1 MPNLPSVTS
10 PLPRDLQ
17 IFVQRVREAIDGG
30 GLDGL
35 VTARQMV
42 ASGVASFSNGS
53 ISSTAASRI
62 DAPSPPTNLTGS
74 GALANIVLSWDSPT
88 YVGHSF
94 TEVWAATQTTSQASA
109 GEAPLAPQAVL
120 VGITAGDN
128 FSHSLGSAATRYYW
142 VKNVNQNGLA
152 SAFNATAGVA
162 VTTGSD
168 PAYVLSVLSGEI
180 TTSQL
185 HNDLDTRIDLI
196 DGAASLTGS
205 VNARVLAEANSRS
218 SGDTALQSNITAEQ
232 TARTSADTALASDI
246 TTLQSTVSTNAA
258 AITAE
263 QTARTSA
270 DTALASDVTTL
281 QSTVSTNAAAITAE
295 QTARTSADTAI
306 ASDVTTLQSTVGGH
320 TSSIQTNTSS
330 INGVEAKHTVKIDNG
345 GHISGYGL
353 ISTNNDATPTSE
365 FGVRADNF
373 WVAPPTTVQATAPT
387 SGLYKGY
394 AWKDSDDNVTRYWD
408 GSAFQTTPQTI
419 PFAVR
424 SAGQTV
430 NGVTVPAGVYIDTAM
445 IADAT
450 ITNAKIGS
458 LTADKITA
466 SLLNT
471 VDFYGNT
478 IAGATMYLGGSVSYS
493 QTNGVNTGISSV
505 SNPNVTM
512 AASGATFKVNAFKVD
527 NGNSGTATPFQVVNN
542 SVFIDSAVIKDAA
555 ITTAKIDDAA
565 ITTAK
570 IQDANITTLK
580 VADEQITA
588 TRSIAYT
595 VPSSANRNV
604 DQTFNL
610 SFPHTA
616 DYVIIIGISRDIAG
630 TFTALTDAA
639 VQDLKL
645 YIDGVQSARLYASPL
660 SVVFNSNI
668 RSHLQTINHT
678 YNTNG
683 TLGTIPVR
691 LTYTLSVGSGITGG
705 ATGLRVS
712 FHGAVK

>member
-246 TTLQSTVSTNAA
+246 TTLQSS
-258 AITAE
+258 
-263 QTARTSA
+263 
-270 DTALASDVTTL
+270 
-281 QSTVSTNAAAITAE
+281 VSTNAAAITAE

>member
-1 MPNLPSVTS
+1 MANNLPSVTS

-17 IFVQRVREAIDGG
+17 VFIQRVREAIDGG

-42 ASGVASFSNGS
+42 VAGLASFSNGVVT
-53 ISSTAASRI
+53 STASPVEPPR
-62 DAPSPPTNLTGS
+62 PPTGLAGS
-74 GALANIVLSWDSPT
+74 GALASVIVSWDGPT
-88 YVGHSF
+88 YSGHSY
-94 TEVWAATQTTSQASA
+94 TEIWAATQTSEQVSASQ
-109 GEAPLAPQAVL
+109 APLASQAIL
-120 VGITAGDN
+120 VGMTAGDN
-128 FSHSLGSAATRYYW
+128 FSHGIGSAATRYYW

-168 PAYVLSVLSGEI
+168 PAYVLSVLSDQI

-185 HNDLDTRIDLI
+185 HNDLETRIDLI

-205 VNARVLAEANSRS
+205 VNARVLAEASSRVS
-218 SGDTALQSNITAEQ
+218 AIDT
-232 TARTSADTALASDI
+232 
-246 TTLQSTVSTNAA
+246 
-258 AITAE
+258 
-263 QTARTSA
+263 
-270 DTALASDVTTL
+270 
-281 QSTVSTNAAAITAE
+281 
-295 QTARTSADTAI
+295 
-306 ASDVTTLQSTVGGH
+306 
-320 TSSIQTNTSS
+320 
-330 INGVEAKHTVKIDNG
+330 VEAKYTIKIDNG

-353 ISTNNDATPTSE
+353 ISTNNDDGTPTSE

-373 WVAPPTTVQATAPT
+373 WVAPPTTVQATEPT

-424 SAGQTV
+424 SANQTI

-478 IAGATMYLGGSVSYS
+478 IAGSTIYLGGTVTYGTDAGGNNTSISGVSAPKIAM
-493 QTNGVNTGISSV
+493 NNT
-505 SNPNVTM
+505 
-512 AASGATFKVNAFKVD
+512 GATFKVDAFKVD
-527 NGNSGTATPFQVVNN
+527 NGASGTATPFQVVND

-555 ITTAKIDDAA
+555 ITTAKIDNAA

-570 IQDANITTLK
+570 IQNANITTLK
-580 VADEQITA
+580 IADEQITA

-595 VPSSANRNV
+595 VPSADNRDV

-616 DYVIIIGISRDIAG
+616 DYVIILGVSR
-630 TFTALTDAA
+630 ALTGSFNLSDYAE
-639 VQDLKL
+639 QNFEL
-645 YIDGVQSARLYASPL
+645 YIDGTLSARLYTDLLVAVL
-660 SVVFNSNI
+660 NSNI

-678 YNTNG
+678 YDVNG
-683 TLGTIPVR
+683 ALGTVPVR
-691 LTYTLSVGSGITGG
+691 LKYTLTGPSGMGGG
-705 ATGLRVS
+705 ATSLRVS
-712 FHGAVK
+712 FQGAVK

>member
-1 MPNLPSVTS
+1 MANNLPSVTS

-17 IFVQRVREAIDGG
+17 VFIQRVREAIDGG

-42 ASGVASFSNGS
+42 VAGLASFSNGVV
-53 ISSTAASRI
+53 ISTA
-62 DAPSPPTNLTGS
+62 SPVEPPRPPAGLAGS
-74 GALANIVLSWDSPT
+74 GALASVIVSWNGPT
-88 YVGHSF
+88 YSGHSY
-94 TEVWAATQTTSQASA
+94 TEIWAATQTSAQVAAS
-109 GEAPLAPQAVL
+109 EAPLASQAIL
-120 VGITAGDN
+120 VGMTAGDN
-128 FSHSLGSAATRYYW
+128 FAHNLGSAATRYYW

-185 HNDLDTRIDLI
+185 HNDLGTRIDLI
-196 DGAASLTGS
+196 DGAATVAGS
-205 VNARVLAEANSRS
+205 VNARVLAEASSRAS
-218 SGDTALQSNITAEQ
+218 AIDT
-232 TARTSADTALASDI
+232 
-246 TTLQSTVSTNAA
+246 
-258 AITAE
+258 
-263 QTARTSA
+263 
-270 DTALASDVTTL
+270 
-281 QSTVSTNAAAITAE
+281 
-295 QTARTSADTAI
+295 
-306 ASDVTTLQSTVGGH
+306 
-320 TSSIQTNTSS
+320 
-330 INGVEAKHTVKIDNG
+330 VEAKYTIKIDNG

-373 WVAPPTTVQATAPT
+373 WVAPPTTVQATEPT

-408 GSAFQTTPQTI
+408 GSAFQATPQTI

-424 SAGQTV
+424 SANQTI

-478 IAGATMYLGGSVSYS
+478 IAGSEIFLGGTVSYS
-493 QTNGVNTGISSV
+493 QTGGVNTGISSV
-505 SNPNVTM
+505 SDPNVAM

-527 NGNSGTATPFQVVNN
+527 NGASGTATPFQVVNN

-580 VADEQITA
+580 IADEQITA

-595 VPSSANRNV
+595 VPSADNRDV

-616 DYVIIIGISRDIAG
+616 NYVIILGVSRDIAG
-630 TFTALTDAA
+630 SFNLTDSA
-639 VQDLKL
+639 VQDFKL
-645 YIDGVQSARLYASPL
+645 YIDGTLSARLAASPMVAVL
-660 SVVFNSNI
+660 NSNI
-668 RSHLQTINHT
+668 RSHLQNINHT
-678 YNTNG
+678 YDANG
-683 TLGTIPVR
+683 TLGTVPVR
-691 LTYTLSVGSGITGG
+691 LTYTLTGPSGMGGG
-705 ATGLRVS
+705 ATSLRVS
-712 FHGAVK
+712 FQGAVK

>member
-17 IFVQRVREAIDGG
+17 MFVQRVREAIDGG

-42 ASGVASFSNGS
+42 ASGVASFSNGA
-53 ISSTAASRI
+53 ISSPAASRI

-94 TEVWAATQTTSQASA
+94 TEVWAATQTNSQVSA

-128 FSHSLGSAATRYYW
+128 FAHNLGSAATRYYW

-185 HNDLDTRIDLI
+185 HNDLGTRINLI

-246 TTLQSTVSTNAA
+246 TTLQSSVSTNAA

-270 DTALASDVTTL
+270 DTAL
-281 QSTVSTNAAAITAE
+281 
-295 QTARTSADTAI
+295 

-555 ITTAKIDDAA
+555 ITGAKIADAA

-630 TFTALTDAA
+630 TFGALTDAA
-639 VQDLKL
+639 VQDFKL

-678 YNTNG
+678 YNANG

-712 FHGAVK
+712 FQGAVK

>member
-1 MPNLPSVTS
+1 MANNLPSVTS

-17 IFVQRVREAIDGG
+17 VFIQRVREAIDGG

-42 ASGVASFSNGS
+42 VAGLASFSNGVVT
-53 ISSTAASRI
+53 STASPVEPPR
-62 DAPSPPTNLTGS
+62 PPTGLAGS
-74 GALANIVLSWDSPT
+74 GALASVIVSWNGPT
-88 YVGHSF
+88 YSGHSY
-94 TEVWAATQTTSQASA
+94 TEIWAATQTSAQVAAS
-109 GEAPLAPQAVL
+109 EAPLASQAIL
-120 VGITAGDN
+120 VGMTAGDN
-128 FSHSLGSAATRYYW
+128 FSHGIGSAATRYYW

-168 PAYVLSVLSGEI
+168 PAYVLSVLSDQI

-185 HNDLDTRIDLI
+185 HNDLETRIDLI
-196 DGAASLTGS
+196 DGEATVAGS
-205 VNARVLAEANSRS
+205 VNARVSAEASSRAS
-218 SGDTALQSNITAEQ
+218 AIDT
-232 TARTSADTALASDI
+232 
-246 TTLQSTVSTNAA
+246 
-258 AITAE
+258 
-263 QTARTSA
+263 
-270 DTALASDVTTL
+270 
-281 QSTVSTNAAAITAE
+281 
-295 QTARTSADTAI
+295 
-306 ASDVTTLQSTVGGH
+306 
-320 TSSIQTNTSS
+320 
-330 INGVEAKHTVKIDNG
+330 VEAKYTIKIDNG

-365 FGVRADNF
+365 FGVRANNF
-373 WVAPPTTVQATAPT
+373 WVAPPTTVQATEPT

-408 GSAFQTTPQTI
+408 GSAFQATPQTI

-424 SAGQTV
+424 SANQTI

-478 IAGATMYLGGSVSYS
+478 IAGSTIYLGGTVNYTTDAGENNIGIASVDTPKIAMNS
-493 QTNGVNTGISSV
+493 T
-505 SNPNVTM
+505 
-512 AASGATFKVNAFKVD
+512 GATFKVDAFKVD
-527 NGNSGTATPFQVVNN
+527 NGNSGAATPFQVVDN

-570 IQDANITTLK
+570 IQNANITTLK
-580 VADEQITA
+580 IADEQITA

-595 VPSSANRNV
+595 VPSADNRDV

-616 DYVIIIGISRDIAG
+616 DYVIILGVSRDIAG
-630 TFTALTDAA
+630 SFNLTDSA
-639 VQDLKL
+639 VQDFKL
-645 YIDGVQSARLYASPL
+645 YIDGTLSARLAASPMVAVL
-660 SVVFNSNI
+660 NSNM
-668 RSHLQTINHT
+668 RSHLQNINHT
-678 YNTNG
+678 YDANG
-683 TLGTIPVR
+683 TLGTVPVR
-691 LTYTLSVGSGITGG
+691 LTYTLSGPSGMGGG
-705 ATGLRVS
+705 ATSLRVS
-712 FHGAVK
+712 FQGAVK

>member
-1 MPNLPSVTS
+1 MANNLPSVTS

-17 IFVQRVREAIDGG
+17 VFIQRVREAIDGG

-42 ASGVASFSNGS
+42 VAGLASFSNGVVT
-53 ISSTAASRI
+53 STASPVEPPR
-62 DAPSPPTNLTGS
+62 PPTGLAGS
-74 GALANIVLSWDSPT
+74 GALASVIVSWNGPT
-88 YVGHSF
+88 YSGHSY
-94 TEVWAATQTTSQASA
+94 TEIWAATQTSAQVAAS
-109 GEAPLAPQAVL
+109 EAPLASQAIL
-120 VGITAGDN
+120 VGMTAGDN
-128 FSHSLGSAATRYYW
+128 FSHGIGSAATRYYW

-168 PAYVLSVLSGEI
+168 PAYVLSVLSDQI

-185 HNDLDTRIDLI
+185 HNDLETRIDLI
-196 DGAASLTGS
+196 DGEATVAGS
-205 VNARVLAEANSRS
+205 VNARVSAEASSRAS
-218 SGDTALQSNITAEQ
+218 AIDT
-232 TARTSADTALASDI
+232 
-246 TTLQSTVSTNAA
+246 
-258 AITAE
+258 
-263 QTARTSA
+263 
-270 DTALASDVTTL
+270 
-281 QSTVSTNAAAITAE
+281 
-295 QTARTSADTAI
+295 
-306 ASDVTTLQSTVGGH
+306 
-320 TSSIQTNTSS
+320 
-330 INGVEAKHTVKIDNG
+330 VEAKYTIKIDNG

-365 FGVRADNF
+365 FGVRANNF
-373 WVAPPTTVQATAPT
+373 WVAPPTTVQATEPT

-408 GSAFQTTPQTI
+408 GSAFQATPQTI

-424 SAGQTV
+424 SANQTI

-478 IAGATMYLGGSVSYS
+478 IAGSTIYLGGTVNYTTDAGENNIGIASVDTPKIAMNS
-493 QTNGVNTGISSV
+493 T
-505 SNPNVTM
+505 
-512 AASGATFKVNAFKVD
+512 GATFKVDAFKVD
-527 NGNSGTATPFQVVNN
+527 NGNSGTATPFQVVDN

-570 IQDANITTLK
+570 IQNANITTLK
-580 VADEQITA
+580 IADEQITA

-595 VPSSANRNV
+595 VPSADNRDV

-616 DYVIIIGISRDIAG
+616 DYVIILGVSRDIAG
-630 TFTALTDAA
+630 SFNLTDSA
-639 VQDLKL
+639 VQDFKL
-645 YIDGVQSARLYASPL
+645 YIDGTLSARLAASPMVAVL
-660 SVVFNSNI
+660 NSNM
-668 RSHLQTINHT
+668 RSHLQNINHT
-678 YNTNG
+678 YDANG
-683 TLGTIPVR
+683 TLGTVPVR
-691 LTYTLSVGSGITGG
+691 LTYTLSGPSGMGGG
-705 ATGLRVS
+705 ATSLRVS
-712 FHGAVK
+712 FQGAVK

>member
-246 TTLQSTVSTNAA
+246 
-258 AITAE
+258 
-263 QTARTSA
+263 
-270 DTALASDVTTL
+270 TTL

-616 DYVIIIGISRDIAG
+616 DYVIIIGVSRDIAG
-630 TFTALTDAA
+630 TFALTDAA

-678 YNTNG
+678 YNANG
-683 TLGTIPVR
+683 TLGTVPVR

>member
-88 YVGHSF
+88 YAGHSF
-94 TEVWAATQTTSQASA
+94 TEVWAAAQTASQVSA

-232 TARTSADTALASDI
+232 TARTNADTALASDI
-246 TTLQSTVSTNAA
+246 TTLQSSVSTNAA
-258 AITAE
+258 A
-263 QTARTSA
+263 
-270 DTALASDVTTL
+270 V
-281 QSTVSTNAAAITAE
+281 TAE

-320 TSSIQTNTSS
+320 TSNIQTNTSS

-424 SAGQTV
+424 SANQTI

-527 NGNSGTATPFQVVNN
+527 NENSGTATPFQVVNN

-570 IQDANITTLK
+570 IGNANITTLK
-580 VADEQITA
+580 IADEQITA

-595 VPSSANRNV
+595 VPAASNRNV

-616 DYVIIIGISRDIAG
+616 EYVIIIGISRNIAG
-630 TFTALTDAA
+630 TFNALTDAA
-639 VQDLKL
+639 VQDFKL
-645 YIDGVQSARLYASPL
+645 YINGVQSARLYASPL
-660 SVVFNSNI
+660 FVVFNSNI
-668 RSHLQTINHT
+668 RSHAQTINHT
-678 YNTNG
+678 YNANG

-691 LTYTLSVGSGITGG
+691 LTYTLSVASGMTGG

>member
-42 ASGVASFSNGS
+42 ASGVASFSNGA
-53 ISSTAASRI
+53 ISSPAASRI

-162 VTTGSD
+162 VTPGSD
-168 PAYVLSVLSGEI
+168 PAYVLSVLSGEV
-180 TTSQL
+180 TKSQL
-185 HNDLDTRIDLI
+185 HNDLGTRIDLI
-196 DGAASLTGS
+196 DGEATVAGS
-205 VNARVLAEANSRS
+205 VNARVLAEASSRAS
-218 SGDTALQSNITAEQ
+218 AIDT
-232 TARTSADTALASDI
+232 
-246 TTLQSTVSTNAA
+246 
-258 AITAE
+258 
-263 QTARTSA
+263 
-270 DTALASDVTTL
+270 
-281 QSTVSTNAAAITAE
+281 
-295 QTARTSADTAI
+295 
-306 ASDVTTLQSTVGGH
+306 
-320 TSSIQTNTSS
+320 
-330 INGVEAKHTVKIDNG
+330 VEAKHTVKIDNG

-353 ISTNNDATPTSE
+353 ISTNNNATPTSE

-373 WVAPPTTVQATAPT
+373 WVAPPTTVQATEPT

-424 SAGQTV
+424 SANQTI

-660 SVVFNSNI
+660 APVLNSNI

-678 YNTNG
+678 YNANG

-691 LTYTLSVGSGITGG
+691 LTYTLSVGSGMTGG

-712 FHGAVK
+712 FQGAVK

>member
-62 DAPSPPTNLTGS
+62 DAPSPPTSLTGS

-128 FSHSLGSAATRYYW
+128 FAHNLGSAATRYYW

-246 TTLQSTVSTNAA
+246 TTLQSS
-258 AITAE
+258 
-263 QTARTSA
+263 
-270 DTALASDVTTL
+270 
-281 QSTVSTNAAAITAE
+281 VSTNAAAITAE

-394 AWKDSDDNVTRYWD
+394 AWKDSDDNVTRYYD

-424 SAGQTV
+424 SAGQTI

-660 SVVFNSNI
+660 APVLNSNI

-678 YNTNG
+678 YNANG

-691 LTYTLSVGSGITGG
+691 LTYTLSVGSGMTGG

-712 FHGAVK
+712 FQGAVK